1 MKDLTQGNTFKE
13 LFKFSIPLIISGIV
27 SQSYNM
33 IDLIIAGK
41 VIGNDALSAT
51 GCTSTLIQF
60 LSSLFWGFG
69 VATSALIGKLYGAKE
84 NKRIVLVIK
93 TTTLFIAITMFI
105 LCLMFFLLSNNVMEI
120 LKVDKEIID
129 PSNNYFKLYMIALFF
144 QAITYIFTCTLQSIG
159 NSKYPMIMTLV
170 SGLGNLLLNILF
182 VSNLSLGIN
191 GLAYATIISC
201 FISLLMGLI
210 KIIKTLYE
218 FNGDIKFQFSFSEL
232 KNVSYL
238 AIPCILQQCSLYLA
252 SVVVQ
257 PLINNLGKSVSA
269 GYSIAM
275 NVNVLLNAVYHSISR
290 AVATYAS
297 QSKGSKQYSNY
308 KKGIYI
314 GIIQQLIL
322 TLPLLIICVIFKDKI
337 FLIFMKDNDTTCLPY
352 AIQYVDLCVPF
363 VIFCALGN
371 LMHSFYKSIGSV
383 ITVLITTTIFT
394 ITRITLSYTLPN
406 TNLISNIYLALSIAW
421 VVEATILM
429 LAFYLGFWKKAGYQ
443 EKE

>member
-69 VATSALIGKLYGAKE
+69 VATSAVIGKLYGAKE

-129 PSNNYFKLYMIALFF
+129 PANNYFKLYMIALFF

-170 SGLGNLLLNILF
+170 SGLGNLILNILF
-182 VSNLSLGIN
+182 VSNLNLGIN

-201 FISLLMGLI
+201 FISPSRFT
-210 KIIKTLYE
+210 KR
-218 FNGDIKFQFSFSEL
+218 
-232 KNVSYL
+232 V
-238 AIPCILQQCSLYLA
+238 
-252 SVVVQ
+252 
-257 PLINNLGKSVSA
+257 
-269 GYSIAM
+269 
-275 NVNVLLNAVYHSISR
+275 LNA
-290 AVATYAS
+290 
-297 QSKGSKQYSNY
+297 
-308 KKGIYI
+308 
-314 GIIQQLIL
+314 L
-322 TLPLLIICVIFKDKI
+322 
-337 FLIFMKDNDTTCLPY
+337 CL
-352 AIQYVDLCVPF
+352 
-363 VIFCALGN
+363 
-371 LMHSFYKSIGSV
+371 
-383 ITVLITTTIFT
+383 
-394 ITRITLSYTLPN
+394 
-406 TNLISNIYLALSIAW
+406 
-421 VVEATILM
+421 
-429 LAFYLGFWKKAGYQ
+429 
-443 EKE
+443 